1 MKLITNTLFVC
12 FTLFSMLSFGQ
23 YKLEQPV
30 YLKNGNTLEIKAYII
45 PDCNSNDNI
54 NLLLIYSFP
63 NGFPRKNNKWLNWKQ
78 DFEDC
83 SGNIFVQEF
92 YAPMCA
98 VFAEAEK
105 YFFDNYSGD
114 ETTAFDVESGG
125 IYPNTIKKFKK
136 FLGNPYDVTEITK
149 YDNYL
154 PSKIDPKTKC
164 ENPVFTSNVSN
175 INSISINWTHNTSWV
190 KSAIR
195 YRESNSVNWNEV
207 SISSP
212 KIGQNNYTINNL
224 KLDTSYEIQ
233 FGATC
238 NSSTSLFYT
247 NSQFTRTQKSQCP
260 VPDQVRVEHAFAD
273 SLTITWKAIKT
284 SKYTF
289 EYREKNK
296 TNWTTLSTQTNK
308 VALTGLKF
316 DTNYEIRVA
325 AFDNFGQ
332 GPFST
337 AYTIIS
343 ATNPA
348 PSIYGLRSQFNNP
361 NEILVEWNT
370 TLPAS
375 SEIYK
380 NDIIYDCYLTE
391 IGNPNNVIKKST
403 TFKKTTFSGLKYD
416 TEYQIETQSMLLGK
430 WKGERSKPLTIKTEK
445 ITKTLSIN
453 SNSTFCDSLK
463 ITLLAKDN
471 YGAYYKLNEYKFENQ
486 KSILT
491 KLEFSKNSG
500 QYPFK
505 ISVSYNGIDY
515 PSYSV
520 PISLGVNDTIQA
532 SVNMPIELLTIFEKS
547 QRKITEY
554 INQKSFLQFS
564 LGPKVSINTEN
575 NKRNFQPELSI
586 SWQIN
591 KLSINANALFN
602 INKNQNVRDNQFFS
616 NYNNV
621 TFGYCILNRQI
632 QPQLKA
638 DRRFNFFSLFSYNS
652 LQRINPYY
660 NMSGEINC
668 GILNTQNNY
677 LFNLYNI
684 SNYSRNSIC
693 SNQTINSFDFGLRLN
708 FSSKYLLSYFQKGFG
723 KKLASP
729 EYGEVTKRI
738 SQLQIGLNYF
748 KPINGTMQVDD
759 LAENASSLIKMERK
773 DITDGFK
780 FNIQHTYNIRNS
792 NLTITKG
799 ISFYRSNHYYTQLTE
814 MQSSNTPVI
823 AAFIKLGW
831 TNLR

>member
-1 MKLITNTLFVC
+1 MKITLKLTIFFV
-12 FTLFSMLSFGQ
+12 LSSISIDTIGQ
-23 YKLEQPV
+23 LTIPIYS
-30 YLKNGNTLEIKAYII
+30 KNGNAITLSQIGS
-45 PDCNSNDNI
+45 SNCSNP
-54 NLLLIYSFP
+54 NEVTFYTNYMFP
-63 NGFPRKNNKWLNWKQ
+63 SGMSLKGKWLNWKH
-78 DFEDC
+78 DFINCNGDVY
-83 SGNIFVQEF
+83 VQEF
-92 YAPMCA
+92 YTPLCGVGKASYECFQQA
-98 VFAEAEK
+98 YVNEQTSFVFELAEC
-105 YFFDNYSGD
+105 
-114 ETTAFDVESGG
+114 V
-125 IYPNTIKKFKK
+125 YPNKISKFKE
-136 FLGNPYDVTEITK
+136 FSGSPYDVIEVYK
-149 YDNYL
+149 PDDFL
-154 PSKIDPKTKC
+154 PSNILPKSKC
-164 ENPVFTSNVSN
+164 ENPVFNASINN
-175 INSISINWTHNTSWV
+175 INSISINWAHNPNWLKTS
-190 KSAIR
+190 IR
-195 YRESNSVNWNEV
+195 YRESNNASWNEV
-207 SISSP
+207 NISAP
-212 KIGQNNYTINNL
+212 KNGQNTYTINNL

-233 FGATC
+233 IGVSC
-238 NSSTSLFYT
+238 NNSSSLFYS

-260 VPDQVRVEHAFAD
+260 IPDQVRVEHAFAD

-296 TNWTTLSTQTNK
+296 TNWTTLSAQTNK
-308 VALTGLKF
+308 VTLTGLKF
-316 DTNYEIRVA
+316 DTNYEIKVA

-332 GPFST
+332 GPFSN

-370 TLPAS
+370 TFPAS

-453 SNSTFCDSLK
+453 SNSTFCDSLT
-463 ITLLAKDN
+463 ITLLTKDN
-471 YGAYYKLNEYKFENQ
+471 YGAYYKLNEYKFKNQ

-520 PISLGVNDTIQA
+520 PISLGISDTIQA
-532 SVNMPIELLTIFEKS
+532 PVNMPIELLTIFEKS

-564 LGPKVSINTEN
+564 LGPKASINTEN
-575 NKRNFQPELSI
+575 NKRIFQPELTI
-586 SWQIN
+586 SWQRN

-602 INKNQNVRDNQFFS
+602 FNKTQNIRDNQFFS

-621 TFGYCILNRQI
+621 TLGYCILNRQI

-638 DRRFNFFSLFSYNS
+638 DRRFNFFSLFSYHS
-652 LQRINPYY
+652 LKKINPEY

-668 GILNTQNNY
+668 GLLNTQNNY

-708 FSSKYLLSYFQKGFG
+708 FSSNYLLSYFQKGFG

-729 EYGEVTKRI
+729 EFGEVTKRVSQIQI
-738 SQLQIGLNYF
+738 SLDYF

-759 LAENASSLIKMERK
+759 LAVNASSLIKMERK

-799 ISFYRSNHYYTQLTE
+799 VSFYRSNHYYTQLTE